1 MNLLSAS
8 VGFPRR
14 SRDACI
20 NKGIKNTIAIQ
31 LTKRGNKIIQTGG
44 QWIPDRRS
52 SPELAVQNDQNQ
64 KNEYPDN
71 GGRRESLLIHP
82 TRQKNEPDSFVPK
95 RRERTHFQIIF
106 FNVPEALS
114 ILLSA

>member
-14 SRDACI
+14 LRDARI
-20 NKGIKNTIAIQ
+20 IKGIKNTIAIQ

-44 QWIPDRRS
+44 QTIPNRRS

-71 GGRRESLLIHP
+71 GGGRKSLLVHP
-82 TRQKNEPDSFVPK
+82 TRRKNQPDSFVPE

-106 FNVPEALS
+106 FNVPDALS